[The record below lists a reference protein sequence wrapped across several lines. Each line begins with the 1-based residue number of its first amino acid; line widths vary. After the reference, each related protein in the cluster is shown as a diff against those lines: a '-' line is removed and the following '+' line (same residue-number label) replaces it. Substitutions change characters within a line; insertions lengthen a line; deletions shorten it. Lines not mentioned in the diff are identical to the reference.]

1 MIIIV
6 PIANTV
12 NHALIEAGM
21 QNILSVR
28 NSSSL
33 MRLII
38 INLMEYIL
46 KQRDINKKLQNNVI
60 VAQLALN
67 QNG

>member
-6 PIANTV
+6 SIVNTV

-28 NSSSL
+28 SSSSL

-46 KQRDINKKLQNNVI
+46 KQRGINEKLQNNVI

>member
-6 PIANTV
+6 SIVNTV

-46 KQRDINKKLQNNVI
+46 KQRGINEKLQNNVI
-60 VAQLALN
+60 VAQLTLN

>member
-6 PIANTV
+6 TTANTV
-12 NHALIEAGM
+12 NHVLIEAGM
-21 QNILSVR
+21 QNIISVR

-33 MRLII
+33 MGLII
-38 INLMEYIL
+38 INLMEYIQ
-46 KQRDINKKLQNNVI
+46 KKRGINEKLQNNVT
-60 VAQLALN
+60 VAQLTLN

>member
-6 PIANTV
+6 PIASTV
-12 NHALIEAGM
+12 NHVLIEAGM

-28 NSSSL
+28 SSSSL

-46 KQRDINKKLQNNVI
+46 KQRGINEKLQNNVI
-60 VAQLALN
+60 VAQLTLN